1 MHRMLNHSQS
11 ALQQSC
17 VFFQVQKLKEDVS
30 QLKAKLAASARE
42 VSNNHHNNMII
53 CPTESK

>member
-1 MHRMLNHSQS
+1 MHRMLNQSQS
-11 ALQQSC
+11 ALQQSF

-42 VSNNHHNNMII
+42 VSNNII
-53 CPTESK
+53 TII